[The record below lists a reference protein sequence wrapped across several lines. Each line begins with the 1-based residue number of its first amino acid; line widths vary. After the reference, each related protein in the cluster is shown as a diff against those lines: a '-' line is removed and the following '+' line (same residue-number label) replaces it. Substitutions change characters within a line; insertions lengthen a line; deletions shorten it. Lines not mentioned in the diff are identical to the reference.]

1 LVGNNPVVN
10 FAQQLDRY
18 YGCLV
23 EIFLASGPFYISP
36 DAFDGDA
43 ALPDGIL
50 HIVTLIERYATVCDC
65 LSIVSVDHAGRM

>member
-1 LVGNNPVVN
+1 MVN
-10 FAQQLDRY
+10 FAQQLDRH

-23 EIFLASGPFYISP
+23 EIFLASGPFYIST

-50 HIVTLIERYATVCDC
+50 HIVTLIERDAAVGDG
-65 LSIVSVDHAGRM
+65 LFVVSVGHAGRM